1 MTKENE
7 PKPVYEMTE
16 EEYDNLA
23 KKEVEKK
30 KEIEKQ
36 EEESNPN
43 RVYEMTE
50 EEYDELEK
58 DKLEKSKQIEIEKE
72 KNDPEDIYE
81 MTEEQYDRYLKK
93 EAEKKKEVVQS
104 VEQSEVINNQQ
115 EKIQKKKTENLEEKS
130 KIEKSEETGI
140 KIDNKDKLIEVAIK
154 NFGVLSERK
163 KVLLAE
169 KKKWGGLVYKLG
181 IKKKDPEVEKEY
193 RLVYSDYDEKLGELE
208 KLTGKSKEAI
218 MREFS
223 KGEKENNKD
232 VREVNERLDSYEKD
246 LLKREQA
253 QSKEKKDLFE
263 KIGIKDKRAKLLIMA
278 AVAGGM
284 VAFPVGGIAAG
295 AFGLGLGQALGIG
308 TWISYQTATGL
319 VIGNATFAIGGIGGG
334 GALLHKIMKEARELG
349 QEKKS
354 TSQNNKKEEVKEDVF
369 SLEFYDLEEKQSTK
383 ESAIEEIKN
392 NDVEQINEKVES
404 VKEETLT
411 FEIEDHE
418 VDFIKQEKE
427 GEGESLV
434 FKINNKISEVR
445 DFSELYEMLSK
456 LKYSKEVIEK
466 IKSLED
472 LKYQSDSL
480 ISELNK
486 IDYKNGL
493 REKVKELINKK
504 IKEEKDASTIDW
516 VN

>member
-1 MTKENE
+1 
-7 PKPVYEMTE
+7 
-16 EEYDNLA
+16 
-23 KKEVEKK
+23 
-30 KEIEKQ
+30 
-36 EEESNPN
+36 
-43 RVYEMTE
+43 
-50 EEYDELEK
+50 
-58 DKLEKSKQIEIEKE
+58 
-72 KNDPEDIYE
+72 
-81 MTEEQYDRYLKK
+81 
-93 EAEKKKEVVQS
+93 
-104 VEQSEVINNQQ
+104 
-115 EKIQKKKTENLEEKS
+115 
-130 KIEKSEETGI
+130 
-140 KIDNKDKLIEVAIK
+140 
-154 NFGVLSERK
+154 
-163 KVLLAE
+163 LAE

-383 ESAIEEIKN
+383 ETAIEEIKN